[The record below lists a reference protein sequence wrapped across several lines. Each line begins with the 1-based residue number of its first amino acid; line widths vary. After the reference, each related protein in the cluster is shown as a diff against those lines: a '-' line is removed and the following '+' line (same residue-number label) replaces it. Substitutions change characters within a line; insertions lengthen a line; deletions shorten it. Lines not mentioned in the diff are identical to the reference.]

1 MSEEIPATPE
11 ERKAAFEANRLVQY
25 AKYQGHV
32 ARVMAELKEK
42 REANKAGAAS

>member
-11 ERKAAFEANRLVQY
+11 ERKAALEAGRLEQY

-42 REANKAGAAS
+42 RENKDADE